1 MLNFGDFNFFV
12 FFTKMTRGKYLE
24 IISDLSAVVGTRTEI
39 CIQQKSYE
47 IILNKQKISFKKRN
61 GSIIT

>member
-1 MLNFGDFNFFV
+1 MLNFGDFNFLV